1 MKHMHKHKSSKR
13 QYIFVTHFA
22 RIMDRKKEVLGL
34 VQTFKMTYHAIM
46 KVPEKRN
53 DFNAGA
59 FAIVLS
65 TRNKA
70 HLGKSS
76 QRVPQRG
83 TLGKMILF

>member
-1 MKHMHKHKSSKR
+1 
-13 QYIFVTHFA
+13 
-22 RIMDRKKEVLGL
+22 
-34 VQTFKMTYHAIM
+34 MTYHAIM